1 MKSVSDQP
9 PHAHYVLPPAGGSA
23 ECVLGEDHVP
33 LQRWS
38 SGPPEDHRDQIL
50 QDQTEAPRANS
61 KRKRMDRTAL
71 SYSVRVGCRVK
82 FTVRVQPGSE
92 TLAEIQYYNR
102 QHSGHGPGAEVRFRA
117 VQ

>member
-9 PHAHYVLPPAGGSA
+9 PHMCSLQQEGRLNAYLEKITYHCSGG
-23 ECVLGEDHVP
+23 
-33 LQRWS
+33 
-38 SGPPEDHRDQIL
+38 PEDHRDQIL

-71 SYSVRVGCRVK
+71 GYSVRVGCQVK

-102 QHSGHGPGAEVRFRA
+102 QHSGHGPGAEVRFGA